1 MLLYIKNDTLCKI
14 RNDLKM
20 YKGKNFESIFIEIV
34 NTNNKNIVVG
44 CVYRHPGSMPMNLM
58 SIISVFSMKNFF

>member
-1 MLLYIKNDTLCKI
+1 MV

-20 YKGKNFESIFIEIV
+20 YKSENLESIFIEII

-44 CVYRHPGSMPMNLM
+44 CVSRHPSMDANEFNEHYL
-58 SIISVFSMKNFF
+58 SIVKQTH